1 MQQVDASRH
10 TGCDVAVQDA
20 YRARMLS
27 RKGGCELML
36 EGCLEMFHLGFSISV
51 WGGKGVSAR
60 GNSMCKE
67 TRKSTWHN
75 QGTVM
80 V

>member
-1 MQQVDASRH
+1 MQQVDESRP

-27 RKGGCELML
+27 RKGGCELTL
-36 EGCLEMFHLGFSISV
+36 EGCLEMFHLGFSISLL
-51 WGGKGVSAR
+51 GRKGVSAR

-67 TRKSTWHN
+67 TRRVCGIIKER
-75 QGTVM
+75 
-80 V
+80 

>member
-1 MQQVDASRH
+1 
-10 TGCDVAVQDA
+10 
-20 YRARMLS
+20 MLS